1 MNAEQ
6 KAELIQRLNGR
17 HVVASISGG
26 KDSAALGLWL
36 KEHEIPH
43 VRVFMD
49 TGWESDITYEYL
61 RGTLTQALGPIVEI
75 SAARKMEELV
85 RHKGL
90 FPSRLMRF
98 CTMELKVKPFK
109 VWMDDYRDEVGDV
122 VSAVGIRADE
132 SEARSKLAEWEW
144 SEMIDCEIWR
154 PIIRWSEQDVI
165 DMHKR
170 HGLAPN
176 PLYLKGAT
184 RVGCWPC
191 IYAKKDEIR
200 TLATVDPQRIDKIRE
215 LEQYVTLRVKERQ
228 EAKGK
233 TLEDKHAWFRGKGRT
248 GFTAIDDVV
257 KWSNTSRGGRQY
269 ELFEADPQDMGCV
282 RWGLCDTA
290 GDKK

>member
-1 MNAEQ
+1 MNADERS
-6 KAELIQRLNGR
+6 ELIKRLNGR
-17 HVVASISGG
+17 NVVASISGG

-36 KEHEIPH
+36 KENEIPH

-61 RGTLTQALGPIVEI
+61 RGPLTRALGAITEI
-75 SAARKMEELV
+75 SAPRKMEELV

-90 FPSRLMRF
+90 FPSRMMRF

-122 VSAVGIRADE
+122 VSAVGIRSDE
-132 SEARSKLAEWEW
+132 SEARSKLTEWEW

-165 DMHKR
+165 DMHRR

-200 TLATVDPQRIDKIRE
+200 TLAEVDPQRIDKIRE

-228 EAKGK
+228 EAKGNTVEK
-233 TLEDKHAWFRGKGRT
+233 SHAWFRGKGNA
-248 GFTAIDDVV
+248 GFSSIDDVV
-257 KWSNTSRGGRQY
+257 KWSHTSRGGRQY
-269 ELFEADPQDMGCV
+269 ELFEADPKDMGCV